1 MRNKGIIMSIINKA
15 FIKRAFELE
24 SNRRNPPLDEKGFSK
39 GFEVADKEYTKFLK
53 LYGYL
58 ILQEIEKHIKE

>member
-1 MRNKGIIMSIINKA
+1 MGLINKD

-24 SNRRNPPLDEKGFSK
+24 SNRRNPPLDDKGFSK
-39 GFEVADKEYTKFLK
+39 EFEEAHKEYCKFLV
-53 LYGYL
+53 LHGYL